1 MLYLYEPIDTF
12 LVGNLGS
19 YSEKPFASVDS
30 DVKLGDAP
38 KPADGEAIPE
48 EALKSLKDWIKSTL
62 GDTKVESVS
71 SGERLVE
78 SPVAAINTD
87 GITPQMR
94 MMLKAMN
101 PDNPLPAPAV
111 KLEINPRSDV
121 IKNLET
127 LRNADEPLAKLVLE
141 QLYDNALLAA
151 GLLEN
156 PRAMAKRMNEILA
169 KVKA

>member
-1 MLYLYEPIDTF
+1 M
-12 LVGNLGS
+12 GNLGS

-78 SPVAAINTD
+78 SPGCGNQYRR

>member
-1 MLYLYEPIDTF
+1 MKLADKCVS
-12 LVGNLGS
+12 LVAAWS
-19 YSEKPFASVDS
+19 RTQ
-30 DVKLGDAP
+30 
-38 KPADGEAIPE
+38 PE